1 MKFISVVLLVIVQ
14 NYIKQHAHFV
24 DEVGCADPDVCW
36 EVCQNRHGC
45 SNIAYPKLVLELM
58 PTGFNIIHFSYSF
71 IIFLFASLNIQLLL
85 F

>member
-36 EVCQNRHGC
+36 EVCQNRHG
-45 SNIAYPKLVLELM
+45 
-58 PTGFNIIHFSYSF
+58 
-71 IIFLFASLNIQLLL
+71 
-85 F
+85 